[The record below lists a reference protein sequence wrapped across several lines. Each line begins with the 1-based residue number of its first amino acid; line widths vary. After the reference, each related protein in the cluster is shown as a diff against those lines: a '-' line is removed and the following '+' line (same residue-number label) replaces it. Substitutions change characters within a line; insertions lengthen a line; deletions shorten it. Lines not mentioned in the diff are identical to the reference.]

1 MPKVNVMKILI
12 PVDGSDH
19 SDRAVQHLISTVDG
33 CAGRQI
39 FLINVQEPIDAPELL
54 SHMPASEIEA
64 MQETRGGDA
73 LGSARAL
80 LDQAGIAYT
89 ADVLVGPVAE
99 TIARYAS
106 EKACDKIVIG
116 RRGLGAIGSA
126 LMGSVTT
133 RLMHLTDLPVT
144 LVK

>member
-1 MPKVNVMKILI
+1 MKILL

-19 SDRAVQHLISTVDG
+19 ADRATRHVIAMLQG
-33 CAGRQI
+33 CGGHALH
-39 FLINVQEPIDAPELL
+39 LINVQAPIDAPEVR
-54 SHMPASEIEA
+54 SHMPADEIEA

-73 LGSARAL
+73 LVSARAL

-89 ADVLVGPVAE
+89 PAVLLGPLAE
-99 TIARYAS
+99 SIVRYAT
-106 EKACDKIVIG
+106 EQGCDKIVMG
-116 RRGLGAIGSA
+116 TRGLGALGSM

-133 RLMHLTDLPVT
+133 EVLHLCQLPVT